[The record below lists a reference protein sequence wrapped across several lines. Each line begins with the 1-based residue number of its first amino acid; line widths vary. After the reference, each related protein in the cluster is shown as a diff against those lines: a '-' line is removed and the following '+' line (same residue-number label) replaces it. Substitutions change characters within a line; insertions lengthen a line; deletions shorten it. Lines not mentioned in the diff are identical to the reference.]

1 MKRADTLLLYRR
13 HHPKCPHADD
23 RSWMDCTCP
32 IWIVGRTPDGTTV
45 RRKST
50 GFTDLAQ
57 ARHALATVTK
67 PVHDRNDCGP
77 TIADSARKY
86 LADRQQELGE
96 MTLGQ
101 HRLVLDRLVT
111 FCEARGK
118 SYMRDLT
125 VDLLLTFKAEG
136 FPAKMRDTSKKTFV
150 AKLRCFLRAAYERD
164 WIATSLVEKVRGHKA
179 VYGQKEPYTD
189 QEVQKILDEALKMNG
204 RVHGY
209 AKHPKT
215 FRLLLELMLETGIR
229 VSDAVRFDPS
239 SLIRGEHLW
248 VYRFVM
254 QKRKRSDALR
264 YAEVY
269 LSDRLKGAIDA
280 ADWFSP
286 KRPFMYNG
294 NGRAS
299 AYQVYLWMQNI
310 GTRSGVSDCRP
321 HRLRDTFAVRKLLS
335 GLQLDDVSR
344 LLGHSSV
351 KMTELFY
358 AKWVDSRR
366 QRLERLV
373 AESLVNA

>member
-1 MKRADTLLLYRR
+1 
-13 HHPKCPHADD
+13 
-23 RSWMDCTCP
+23 
-32 IWIVGRTPDGTTV
+32 
-45 RRKST
+45 
-50 GFTDLAQ
+50 
-57 ARHALATVTK
+57 
-67 PVHDRNDCGP
+67 
-77 TIADSARKY
+77 
-86 LADRQQELGE
+86 
-96 MTLGQ
+96 
-101 HRLVLDRLVT
+101 
-111 FCEARGK
+111 
-118 SYMRDLT
+118 
-125 VDLLLTFKAEG
+125 
-136 FPAKMRDTSKKTFV
+136 
-150 AKLRCFLRAAYERD
+150 
-164 WIATSLVEKVRGHKA
+164 LVEKVRGHKA